1 MFKKSKIKKEL
12 EAQKKLI
19 EELEKRRY
27 RSQAKLV
34 EAILMHQ
41 DPNDDDVDYFNKF
54 TEQIEATRSEIQR
67 LQHELEDM

>member
-1 MFKKSKIKKEL
+1 MFEKSKMKKEL
-12 EAQKKLI
+12 ESKKRLI

-54 TEQIEATRSEIQR
+54 TDEIEATRSDIQQ
-67 LQHELEDM
+67 LQHKLENM